1 MTPKIHQIK
10 IHFNVT
16 PEIKRYVYAYL
27 IEGRSC
33 WLIDSGVD
41 GTEKLLTD
49 YMRSIGRRIEEIRGI
64 FLTHAHPD
72 HIGSAA
78 KIKELT
84 GCKVYASAGERAW
97 IENVELQFAERPIPN
112 FHALVNRSVPLDVT
126 VKEGDRISLE
136 EGLTIRVL
144 QTPGHSVDECSY
156 LLEEKHCIFVGDA
169 IPVAGDI
176 PIWVN
181 ARDSLNSLIKLKSLK
196 GLDTFYPAWD
206 ATYDGARALQKI
218 EEAMALIHT
227 VGQSVD
233 ACKADADGI
242 DDLVL
247 RVCSKMGT
255 PHFIK
260 NPLFQRTVQSF
271 LSD

>member
-1 MTPKIHQIK
+1 M
-10 IHFNVT
+10 
-16 PEIKRYVYAYL
+16 
-27 IEGRSC
+27 
-33 WLIDSGVD
+33 D

-112 FHALVNRSVPLDVT
+112 FHALVNRSVPVDVT

-156 LLEEKHCIFVGDA
+156 LL
-169 IPVAGDI
+169 
-176 PIWVN
+176 
-181 ARDSLNSLIKLKSLK
+181 
-196 GLDTFYPAWD
+196 
-206 ATYDGARALQKI
+206 
-218 EEAMALIHT
+218 EAMALIHT